1 MTVEVLAASSVR
13 VGAAAADR
21 DAAIDLVGGILVA
34 SGSVT
39 SEYVAEM
46 RARERIVS
54 TYLGNGI
61 ALPHGTNEARTAVR
75 RTGLAVAQFPQGV
88 PWGEDRAYLV
98 IGLAALAEE
107 HIGVL
112 SRLATILGDEAL
124 CQRLAVTA
132 EAGEIYR
139 TLSQP
144 DGEPAATLGTPASR
158 PDEIARGLTITN
170 PHGLHARPAAA
181 VVDRARAFDARVTLE
196 ANGRRAD
203 ARSITGLLG
212 LGAAVG
218 DAVRIVAQGPA
229 AAAAIDAVAAILTT
243 TSES

>member
-1 MTVEVLAASSVR
+1 VTAEVLAASSVR

-21 DAAIDLVGGILVA
+21 DAAIDLVGGILVE

-61 ALPHGTNEARTAVR
+61 ALPHGTNEARNAVR
-75 RTGLAVAQFPQGV
+75 RTGLAVAQFPAGV

-132 EAGEIYR
+132 EAGEIYQ

-144 DGEPAATLGTPASR
+144 DGEPAATLVTPPR

-229 AAAAIDAVAAILTT
+229 AAAAIDAVAAILTA